1 MTVKPIALVETA
13 ETLRLHELRNARRDL
28 LEWLG
33 RCYRAPPPAWW
44 ERPDT
49 EPGLQLSVELL
60 RRIEPAIQALDNE
73 IAALER
79 PAKP

>member
-33 RCYRAPPPAWW
+33 RYRAAPPAWW

-49 EPGLQLSVELL
+49 EPGPGLCVEFL
-60 RRIEPAIQALDNE
+60 RRIETAIQVLDNE